1 MNKLHK
7 KDFFLWSI
15 NTALEAHAHNNLA
28 IIGTSYCEQQVFMK
42 KLTLTSVYSPCPPS
56 FFPVYLFIYLFFDH
70 SFPFGLF
77 PFIPAADPL
86 DPCKVFLQ

>member
-15 NTALEAHAHNNLA
+15 NTALEAHADNNLA

-56 FFPVYLFIYLFFDH
+56 FFPVYLFIYLFLLIIV
-70 SFPFGLF
+70 FPLACFPLF
-77 PFIPAADPL
+77 L
-86 DPCKVFLQ
+86 LLTL